1 MNFKLRAR
9 INRSDTGMIREALD
23 QLAAKSTVRKEG
35 DEFLVEAEMEGA
47 SAKVRARDR
56 QAGKFSEAVNRNQ
69 L

>member
-1 MNFKLRAR
+1 LNFKLRAR